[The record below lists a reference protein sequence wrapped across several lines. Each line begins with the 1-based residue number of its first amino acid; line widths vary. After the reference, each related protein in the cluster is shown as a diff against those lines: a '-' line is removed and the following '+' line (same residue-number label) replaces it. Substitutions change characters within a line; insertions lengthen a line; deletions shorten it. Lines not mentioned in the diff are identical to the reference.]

1 MPGGRTAMINQIRR
15 FLIRLGSI
23 LGDVNAVSRGPKA
36 IAKRVV
42 RKATTRESM
51 KLLGRIFK

>member
-1 MPGGRTAMINQIRR
+1 MINVVRR
-15 FLIRLGSI
+15 ILYRLASI

-42 RKATTRESM
+42 RKTATRESM
-51 KLLGRIFK
+51 KLLGRLFK

>member
-1 MPGGRTAMINQIRR
+1 MINQIRR
-15 FLIRLGSI
+15 FLILLGSI

-42 RKATTRESM
+42 RKAATRESM

>member
-1 MPGGRTAMINQIRR
+1 MINVVRR
-15 FLIRLGSI
+15 TLYRLASI
-23 LGDVNAVSRGPKA
+23 LGDANAVSRGPKA

-42 RKATTRESM
+42 RKTATRETM